1 MRFCKNHLLLLLVLP
16 LFAFGLH
23 EYYISLTKIEFV
35 PEQKAL
41 QVTMK
46 VFIDDLER
54 ALEKRNEVTL
64 KLGTEW
70 EDKRAEA
77 FMERYLAQKF
87 QIWINEKERYFEY
100 LGKEY
105 ENDVVFLYLEIKDV
119 EDIRSIEVRN
129 AILVEEFPSQLNYIK
144 INVGKEIHTRILS
157 KENDKELLKF

>member
-1 MRFCKNHLLLLLVLP
+1 MRCYKNRLLLLLVLP

-54 ALEKRNEVTL
+54 ALENRNEVTL

-70 EDKRAEA
+70 EDKRAEVL
-77 FMERYLAQKF
+77 MERYLAQKF
-87 QIWINEKERYFEY
+87 QVWVNEKERYFEY

-105 ENDVVFLYLEIKDV
+105 ENDVVFLYLEIRDV
-119 EDIRSIEVRN
+119 EAIRSIEVRN
-129 AILVEEFPSQLNYIK
+129 AILMEEFPSQLNYIK
-144 INVGKEIHTRILS
+144 FYIGQEIHTSILS